1 MSIAVPPRS
10 TPTAPT
16 ASTGQ
21 PAQLE
26 GLRRG
31 SQGPDVMELQ
41 RSLNAKGASL
51 DVDGKFG
58 PLTEAALKSFQTKA
72 GSTGS
77 GRVDAATVSA
87 LKAATTTPTPSTTTT
102 PPAKA
107 APEAQAGAR
116 ARGVAG
122 EERLR
127 AQMGPV
133 PTSTKAAAT
142 AAAEPTT
149 TTAEPTAALSPEQ
162 VKTGLANV
170 EIGKAHAA
178 EEKTV
183 LAQVKGALEREVAE
197 LETPSA
203 TPATVADQAVLAGR
217 RGQLD
222 AVTKAGGIVEMKLK
236 GFDAAATAIKDGL
249 LTETEGKAL
258 TSIDS
263 AVKTSEAA
271 VTQQMTAASSLV
283 DRGLKAGGRGSPTL
297 GLKKPEAPVTAPG
310 TAGSTPG
317 STAIS
322 SGDVAIGQQRLA
334 TAVGGAK
341 QELTAI
347 GTAKGSVEAEVKSL
361 QGLPNRTPA
370 DDAVLAGRQAQL
382 QVLGDASKHVEVRIA
397 GMEAASRAIGDG
409 VLTDSEA
416 KALATVDSSV
426 KAAEQALAAQ
436 ASVVSDMIRRG
447 LAAGGRGS
455 TDLL

>member
-10 TPTAPT
+10 TPTTPT
-16 ASTGQ
+16 CSTAQ

-41 RSLNAKGASL
+41 RSLNAKGANL

-58 PLTEAALKSFQTKA
+58 PLTEAALKGFQAKN
-72 GSTGS
+72 GCTGN
-77 GRVDAATVSA
+77 GRVDAGTVGA
-87 LKAATTTPTPSTTTT
+87 LKSAPTPSTTAPATT
-102 PPAKA
+102 APAKA
-107 APEAQAGAR
+107 APDAQAGAR

-122 EERLR
+122 EDRLR

-133 PTSTKAAAT
+133 PTTTKAT
-142 AAAEPTT
+142 AATTT

-183 LAQVKGALEREVAE
+183 LDQVKGALEREVAE
-197 LETPSA
+197 LETPSQA
-203 TPATVADQAVLAGR
+203 PATAADQAVLAGR

-222 AVTKAGGIVEMKLK
+222 AVTKAGDVVEMKLK
-236 GFDAAATAIKDGL
+236 GYDEAASAIKDGL

-258 TSIDS
+258 TSIDT

-271 VTQQMTAASSLV
+271 ITQQMTAASSLV

-297 GLKKPEAPVTAPG
+297 GLKKPEAPATA
-310 TAGSTPG
+310 AAPG

-322 SGDVAIGQQRLA
+322 SQNVAVGQQRLA

-347 GTAKGSVEAEVKSL
+347 GNARATVEAEVKTL

-382 QVLGDASKHVEVRIA
+382 KVLGDATKHVEVRIA

-409 VLTDSEA
+409 VLTDTEA
-416 KALATVDSSV
+416 KALATVDSTV

-436 ASVVSDMIRRG
+436 ASVVSEMIRRG

-455 TDLL
+455 NELL

>member
-41 RSLNAKGASL
+41 RSLNAKGANL

-58 PLTEAALKSFQTKA
+58 PLTEAALKGFQAKS
-72 GSTGS
+72 GSTGT

-87 LKAATTTPTPSTTTT
+87 LKSATTTTPTPSTATTT
-102 PPAKA
+102 APSKA

-142 AAAEPTT
+142 AAAETATTTAT

-183 LAQVKGALEREVAE
+183 LDQVKGALEREVAE

-203 TPATVADQAVLAGR
+203 TPATVSP
-217 RGQLD
+217 
-222 AVTKAGGIVEMKLK
+222 KP
-236 GFDAAATAIKDGL
+236 
-249 LTETEGKAL
+249 
-258 TSIDS
+258 
-263 AVKTSEAA
+263 
-271 VTQQMTAASSLV
+271 AASS
-283 DRGLKAGGRGSPTL
+283 R
-297 GLKKPEAPVTAPG
+297 
-310 TAGSTPG
+310 
-317 STAIS
+317 
-322 SGDVAIGQQRLA
+322 
-334 TAVGGAK
+334 
-341 QELTAI
+341 
-347 GTAKGSVEAEVKSL
+347 
-361 QGLPNRTPA
+361 
-370 DDAVLAGRQAQL
+370 
-382 QVLGDASKHVEVRIA
+382 
-397 GMEAASRAIGDG
+397 
-409 VLTDSEA
+409 
-416 KALATVDSSV
+416 
-426 KAAEQALAAQ
+426 
-436 ASVVSDMIRRG
+436 
-447 LAAGGRGS
+447 
-455 TDLL
+455 